1 MMSCRS
7 VNTMPSTGGLALLL
21 VFGGAL
27 AVGVTS
33 CGKRRPPAASAAD
46 SEAARSSRI
55 LAQGKNLYLRYCG
68 PCHGKTGEGDGRYL
82 ATGLEPRPSN
92 LTRAGSDALDDAFDT
107 EELEL
112 WIRQGSA
119 AHERSNLCPPW
130 GLTLADRDIHC
141 LAQFVRSLRKGID
154 STAQAP
160 P

>member
-1 MMSCRS
+1 MMSCRAA
-7 VNTMPSTGGLALLL
+7 PSTGGLALLL

-33 CGKRRPPAASAAD
+33 CSKRRSPPASTTD
-46 SEAARSSRI
+46 SQAGRTLRV
-55 LAQGKNLYLRYCG
+55 LAQGKKLYHRYCA

-92 LTRAGSDALDDAFDT
+92 LTRAGSDALDDAFDN
-107 EELEL
+107 EQLES

-130 GLTLADRDIHC
+130 GRTLADRDIHC
-141 LAQFVRSLRKGID
+141 LAQFVRSLRKGVD
-154 STAQAP
+154 STAQARP
-160 P
+160 